1 MTCYAR
7 TVSCPSGHDGAVLA
21 KVLLAAAAA
30 AATTATATAT
40 AAATKAAVG
49 GSKADESNHNDPRVH
64 DEKLRFGL

>member
-1 MTCYAR
+1 MTYYVCAI
-7 TVSCPSGHDGAVLA
+7 SSPSGHDGAVLA

-30 AATTATATAT
+30 AATTTAT
-40 AAATKAAVG
+40 AAATKAAVS

>member
-1 MTCYAR
+1 MTYYVCAI
-7 TVSCPSGHDGAVLA
+7 SSPSGHDGAVLA

-30 AATTATATAT
+30 AAAATTTAT
-40 AAATKAAVG
+40 AAATKAAVS

>member
-1 MTCYAR
+1 MTCYVCAI
-7 TVSCPSGHDGAVLA
+7 SSPSGHDGAVLA

-30 AATTATATAT
+30 AAATTTAT
-40 AAATKAAVG
+40 AAATKAAVS

>member
-1 MTCYAR
+1 MTYYAR

-30 AATTATATAT
+30 AAAATTTAT
-40 AAATKAAVG
+40 AAATKAAVS